1 MPSAALICDGC
12 GQPADPQHIAR
23 RLKRLENMTRY
34 RPIHVQALFL
44 GAASPAVEADYLYS
58 ASGTFRGEGL
68 DLLRALAIETEGR
81 AVETALGEFQR
92 RGYLLGYVLECPV
105 PGELL
110 PQLLAARMEAT
121 AARIR
126 RSLKPKSLV
135 VLGPELERFEDR
147 FEAKSVGA
155 EFVVV
160 AAGEGLG
167 SGAMRQGQLQAA
179 LHGRFC

>member
-1 MPSAALICDGC
+1 MPSATLICDGC
-12 GQPADPQHIAR
+12 GQTADPQHIAR

-81 AVETALGEFQR
+81 AVETALWEFQR

-110 PQLLAARMEAT
+110 PQLLAARMEAA

-135 VLGPELERFEDR
+135 VLGPELKKFENR

-160 AAGEGLG
+160 TAGEGLG
-167 SGAMRQGQLQAA
+167 SGAMRQGLLEAA
-179 LHGRFC
+179 LHGSF

>member
-1 MPSAALICDGC
+1 VRATGRSPTHCAPPETPGKHDAV
-12 GQPADPQHIAR
+12 PADPCAGA
-23 RLKRLENMTRY
+23 
-34 RPIHVQALFL
+34 VL

-110 PQLLAARMEAT
+110 PQLLAARMEAA

-135 VLGPELERFEDR
+135 VLGRELKKF
-147 FEAKSVGA
+147 
-155 EFVVV
+155 
-160 AAGEGLG
+160 
-167 SGAMRQGQLQAA
+167 
-179 LHGRFC
+179 